1 MTLYSEYYRRRL
13 DEQATRLIELDK
25 YRPRIY
31 YITGKKRK
39 YEESM
44 GYPIDSDN
52 EMIRE
57 PNLFNL
63 NEEPR

>member
-1 MTLYSEYYRRRL
+1 MLLYSDYYRRRL
-13 DEQATRLIELDK
+13 DAQATRIMELDK
-25 YRPRIY
+25 YKPKIN

-39 YEESM
+39 YEEAM

-57 PNLFNL
+57 PNLNL

>member
-13 DEQATRLIELDK
+13 DNQATRLKELDK
-25 YRPRIY
+25 YKPRIY

-39 YEESM
+39 YEEAM

-52 EMIRE
+52 ETIQE
-57 PNLFNL
+57 PNLNR
-63 NEEPR
+63 NEEPS

>member
-13 DEQATRLIELDK
+13 DDQATRLIELDK

-39 YEESM
+39 YQEAM

-52 EMIRE
+52 EMIQK
-57 PNLFNL
+57 PIINL